1 MEVHHHSHHPKKWKE
16 YLTEFL
22 MLFLAVTLGF
32 FAENVR
38 EHQIEKHRE
47 VRYLQNIH
55 QDLLKNI
62 EKLDTTIMYIDKRQ
76 LLADS
81 LFEEIKSE
89 KIYNDLSSY
98 YYFIK
103 NLSFRRAFVKSEDG
117 FIQLKTSGGLRLIEN
132 KEIISK
138 IQDYNNNMTTALEL
152 QNFNEDA
159 GQKFQD
165 INAQVLNVITS
176 VEMNEAQYV
185 PSKNANGSNRRF
197 LKPVNPLPRLT
208 DDRKILNEQFN
219 IIFNIINRNKY
230 IKTRFVNLRQESV
243 ELDQL
248 ILKEFGKN
256 FNEN

>member
-16 YLTEFL
+16 YITEFL

-47 VRYLQNIH
+47 IRYLQNIH
-55 QDLLKNI
+55 QDLRKNI
-62 EKLDTTIMYIDKRQ
+62 SNLDTTISYIDRRQ

-81 LFEEIKSE
+81 LFDQIKND
-89 KIYNDLSSY
+89 KISSDLSSY

-103 NLSFRRAFVKSEDG
+103 NLSFRRIFVNSEDG

-132 KEIISK
+132 NEILSK
-138 IQDYNNNMTTALEL
+138 IQDYTNNMITALEL
-152 QNFNEDA
+152 QSFNELA

-165 INAQVLNVITS
+165 INAQILNVVTS

-185 PSKNANGSNRRF
+185 PSKNANGMTRRF
-197 LKPVNPLPRLT
+197 LKPLNPLPLLT
-208 DDRKILNEQFN
+208 NDKKIINEQYN

-230 IKTRFVNLRQESV
+230 IKTRFLNLKKESI
-243 ELDQL
+243 ELDEL
-248 ILKEFGKN
+248 IMKEFGKD
-256 FNEN
+256 FNEK

>member
-16 YLTEFL
+16 YITEFL

-47 VRYLQNIH
+47 IKYLQNIH

-62 EKLDTTIMYIDKRQ
+62 EKLDTTIVYIDKRQ

-81 LFEEIKSE
+81 LFHEIKTG
-89 KIYNDLSSY
+89 KIYTDLSSY
-98 YYFIK
+98 YYYIK
-103 NLSFRRAFVKSEDG
+103 NLSFRKAFVKSEDG

-132 KEIISK
+132 NEIISK
-138 IQDYNNNMTTALEL
+138 IQDYTNNMTLALEL
-152 QNFNEDA
+152 QNFNEEA

-165 INAQVLNVITS
+165 FNAQIFNVITS
-176 VEMNEAQYV
+176 VEMNEAQYA
-185 PSKNANGSNRRF
+185 PSKNANGSSRRF
-197 LKPVNPLPRLT
+197 LKPTNPLPLIT
-208 DDRKILNEQFN
+208 NDKKIINEQFN

-230 IKTRFVNLRQESV
+230 IKTRFLN
-243 ELDQL
+243 
-248 ILKEFGKN
+248 LKEESIALDNLIVKEYGSN
-256 FNEN
+256 FN

>member
-16 YLTEFL
+16 YITEFL

-47 VRYLQNIH
+47 IKYLQNIH

-62 EKLDTTIMYIDKRQ
+62 EKLDTTIVYIDKRQ

-81 LFEEIKSE
+81 LFHEIKTG
-89 KIYNDLSSY
+89 KIYTDLPSY
-98 YYFIK
+98 YYYIK
-103 NLSFRRAFVKSEDG
+103 NLSFRKAFVKSEDG

-132 KEIISK
+132 NEIISK
-138 IQDYNNNMTTALEL
+138 IQDYSNNMTLALEL

-165 INAQVLNVITS
+165 FNAQIFNVITS
-176 VEMNEAQYV
+176 VEMNEAQYA
-185 PSKNANGSNRRF
+185 PSKNANGSSRRF
-197 LKPVNPLPRLT
+197 LKPINPLPLIT
-208 DDRKILNEQFN
+208 NDKKTINEQFN

-230 IKTRFVNLRQESV
+230 IKTRFLN
-243 ELDQL
+243 
-248 ILKEFGKN
+248 LKEESIALDNLIVKEYGSN
-256 FNEN
+256 FN

>member
-16 YLTEFL
+16 YITEFL

-47 VRYLQNIH
+47 IKYLQNIH

-62 EKLDTTIMYIDKRQ
+62 EKLDTTIVYIDKRQ

-81 LFEEIKSE
+81 LFHEIKTG
-89 KIYNDLSSY
+89 KIYTDLPGY
-98 YYFIK
+98 YYYIK
-103 NLSFRRAFVKSEDG
+103 NLSFRKAFVKSEDG

-132 KEIISK
+132 NEIISK
-138 IQDYNNNMTTALEL
+138 IQDYSNNMTLALEL

-165 INAQVLNVITS
+165 FNAQIFNVITS
-176 VEMNEAQYV
+176 VEMNEAQYA
-185 PSKNANGSNRRF
+185 PSKNANGSSRRF
-197 LKPVNPLPRLT
+197 LKPINPLPLIT
-208 DDRKILNEQFN
+208 NDKKTINEQFN

-230 IKTRFVNLRQESV
+230 IKTRFLN
-243 ELDQL
+243 
-248 ILKEFGKN
+248 LKEESIALDNLIVKEYGSN
-256 FNEN
+256 FN

>member
-16 YLTEFL
+16 YITEFL

-47 VRYLQNIH
+47 IKYLQNIH

-62 EKLDTTIMYIDKRQ
+62 EKLDTTIVYIDKRQ

-81 LFEEIKSE
+81 LFHEIKTG
-89 KIYNDLSSY
+89 KIYTDLPSY
-98 YYFIK
+98 YYYIK
-103 NLSFRRAFVKSEDG
+103 NLSFRKAFVKSEDG

-132 KEIISK
+132 NEIISK
-138 IQDYNNNMTTALEL
+138 IQDYSNNMTLALEL

-165 INAQVLNVITS
+165 FNAQIFNVITS
-176 VEMNEAQYV
+176 VEMNEAQYA
-185 PSKNANGSNRRF
+185 PSKNANGSSRRF
-197 LKPVNPLPRLT
+197 LKPNNPLPLIT
-208 DDRKILNEQFN
+208 NDKKIINEQFN

-230 IKTRFVNLRQESV
+230 IKTRFLN
-243 ELDQL
+243 
-248 ILKEFGKN
+248 LKEESIALDNLIVKEYGSN
-256 FNEN
+256 FN